1 MKVLIHPHV
10 DIWQYAVKGLSSRTD
25 VKCFALNNSTTKV
38 QQVFRKVFSDKKIP
52 SFCVLGSELRKVL
65 SNLNDGDTVVLADY
79 TDICL
84 LNAINQCVN
93 CKVNKVSWFWNPI
106 KGKKYIIDKLSI
118 IKSIGFEIHTFD
130 EEDAK
135 KYDLISNCQF
145 FPIIQHINDDIV
157 VTETDFYFV
166 GFRKDRGHLINEM
179 QNALSKYKTE
189 FIVADSIAD
198 CISYEENIKR
208 IKRTKCLVEI
218 IQGNQSG
225 LTLRSLE
232 AITFRKKLIT
242 NNPKINEMPF
252 YNSDNIFIWGIDSI
266 KNLDSF
272 LNSNYVS
279 VNRDILSLFDIN
291 TWINNLSP
299 K

>member
-38 QQVFRKVFSDKKIP
+38 QQIFRKAFSDKKIP

-65 SNLNDGDTVVLADY
+65 SNLKEDDTVILADY

-84 LNAINQCVN
+84 LYAINQSVN
-93 CKVNKVSWFWNPI
+93 CKVNKVSWLWNPI
-106 KGKKYIIDKLSI
+106 KGKQHIIDKLSI
-118 IKSIGFEIHTFD
+118 IKSFGFEIHTFD

-135 KYDLISNCQF
+135 KYDLISNSQF

-157 VTETDFYFV
+157 DTKTDFYFA
-166 GFRKDRGHLINEM
+166 GFRKDRGHLINEI

-198 CISYEENIKR
+198 CVSYEENIEK
-208 IKRTKCLVEI
+208 IKKAKCLVEI
-218 IQGNQSG
+218 VQGAQSG
-225 LTLRSLE
+225 LTLRPLE
-232 AITFRKKLIT
+232 ALTFKKKLLTT
-242 NNPKINEMPF
+242 NKDIINIPF
-252 YNSDNIFIWGIDSI
+252 YNPHNIFIFGVDDVSI
-266 KNLDSF
+266 LQSF
-272 LNSNYVS
+272 INTPFREIEKSC
-279 VNRDILSLFDIN
+279 VNKYDIN
-291 TWINNLSP
+291 TWIDNL
-299 K
+299 